1 MSIIS
6 IRESESKSRPALRS
20 IDIDTDHSTGYTK
33 GNHQANQYVSV
44 CTFSRA
50 FPHVY
55 WLLEPEEI
63 TIAYLKI
70 SQFQPFQQQKMFVE
84 RLENGGL
91 SKHILH

>member
-1 MSIIS
+1 MPFVLLTLTQIIALATL
-6 IRESESKSRPALRS
+6 RETIKQTNMFLF
-20 IDIDTDHSTGYTK
+20 
-33 GNHQANQYVSV
+33 VL
-44 CTFSRA
+44 FSRA

-63 TIAYLKI
+63 IIAYLKI
-70 SQFQPFQQQKMFVE
+70 SQIQPPQQQKMFVV